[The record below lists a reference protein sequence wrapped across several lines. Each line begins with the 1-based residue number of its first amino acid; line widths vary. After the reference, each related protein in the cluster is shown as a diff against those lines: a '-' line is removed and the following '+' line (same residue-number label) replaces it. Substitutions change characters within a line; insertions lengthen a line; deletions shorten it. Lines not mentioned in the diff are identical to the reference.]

1 MKKIKIGKTWNAW
14 CWEDENGVK
23 HKECTK
29 CNTLLELSAEN
40 FYKQNT
46 TKSGFRASCKKCCDK
61 QTMEKYKKDPQYFK
75 ECAKKWKENN
85 PERYRKL
92 LNKQREKQKLKRASL
107 SPEELEVVR
116 EAERE
121 RIMDW
126 KRNKC
131 TSGIYTIT
139 NKVNG
144 KVYVGESYAIENRW
158 HSHRSALN
166 RKGKCNRQ
174 LLSDWE
180 TYGEQAFEFKII
192 KELTNSSKM
201 IRLIEEE
208 RIITE
213 FENSGTTVYNA
224 DDSRNKI
231 V

>member
-1 MKKIKIGKTWNAW
+1 MKK
-14 CWEDENGVK
+14 
-23 HKECTK
+23 
-29 CNTLLELSAEN
+29 
-40 FYKQNT
+40 Y
-46 TKSGFRASCKKCCDK
+46 R
-61 QTMEKYKKDPQYFK
+61 KDPEYFK
-75 ECAKKWKENN
+75 ECAKKWKESN
-85 PERYRKL
+85 PEKYKEYLSRQ
-92 LNKQREKQKLKRASL
+92 NQKAKDKRATL
-107 SPEELEVVR
+107 SPEELEVAR
-116 EAERE
+116 ETKRQK
-121 RIMDW
+121 MLDW
-126 KRNKC
+126 KRSKC
-131 TSGIYTIT
+131 TSGVYTIT

-192 KELTNSSKM
+192 KELTSSSKM

-208 RIITE
+208 RTITE
-213 FENSGTTVYNA
+213 LENSGTIVYNA

>member
-1 MKKIKIGKTWNAW
+1 MKHYN
-14 CWEDENGVK
+14 NN
-23 HKECTK
+23 KEQII
-29 CNTLLELSAEN
+29 EVQ
-40 FYKQNT
+40 KQWVQNN
-46 TKSGFRASCKKCCDK
+46 R
-61 QTMEKYKKDPQYFK
+61 ERVNKY
-75 ECAKKWKENN
+75 
-85 PERYRKL
+85 
-92 LNKQREKQKLKRASL
+92 QRDKRANL
-107 SPEELEVVR
+107 SPEELEIVR
-116 EAERE
+116 EKERQQA
-121 RIMDW
+121 INW

-208 RIITE
+208 RTITE
-213 FENSGTTVYNA
+213 FENSGIIVYNA

-231 V
+231 I